1 MKRFAILVVPVLAA
15 CLIQAACENEEGG
28 GGAAPVVEQIDGYKP
43 NLPPIPKIPRPNV
56 PETYNDGSYSVYGLR
71 KNMVKTIDTEVTV
84 TAFIS
89 SKYEKPVCP
98 EGKTCHTLMPHLFL
112 ADDPN
117 EAIEKRTLKLVGYA
131 QSFKEM
137 EDQENVDKGE
147 ELEVELAEDQ
157 FLKEVVWDWRKG
169 NKYKIAG
176 FFTREAGSGFK
187 ATDGLLEYMSMNC
200 LDCTE
205 EDWEAEKK
213 KRDEKKKAEEA
224 KAKEG

>member
-1 MKRFAILVVPVLAA
+1 MKWFTILVVPVLAA
-15 CLIQAACENEEGG
+15 CLILSACDDEEGG
-28 GGAAPVVEQIDGYKP
+28 GAVQVEQIDGYKA

-56 PETYNDGSYSVYGLR
+56 PETYDDGSYSVYGLR
-71 KNMVKTIDTEVTV
+71 KNLVKTMDTEITV

-112 ADDPN
+112 ADDPA
-117 EAIEKRTLKLVGYA
+117 EAIEKRTLKMVGYA

-137 EDQENVDKGE
+137 EDQELLDKGE
-147 ELEVELAEDQ
+147 EREVELAEDQ
-157 FLKEVVWDWRKG
+157 FLKEVIWDWRKG
-169 NKYKIAG
+169 NKYKVTG

-187 ATDGLLEYMSMNC
+187 ATDGLLEYISRKC
-200 LDCTE
+200 IDCE
-205 EDWEAEKK
+205 ELDWEVEKK
-213 KRDEKKKAEEA
+213 KRDEKKKEEEEKA